1 MRIITITA
9 MIVAVGFLPFI
20 NQTVWAQADE
30 PPEPQAEHAAIGQ
43 TPPRLSFIEGAV
55 SFWRPGAED
64 WTQAQVNT
72 PIAPGDQLYTNTPG
86 KLELQIGARAFVRAS
101 QNTYLG
107 LENQEP
113 DFLQFKVT
121 SGIAAF
127 DLRTIDPGRTVQVDT
142 PHATFEIENEGYYR
156 VEVNGEATSFIT
168 RRSGEATARLA
179 GGDAVRIAP
188 GEKVVVEGAENP
200 RVTAFASPGLDEW
213 DKWNYARTDRVLEAV
228 SSRYVSQDVYGVSDL
243 DKAGRWRVVPTYG
256 AVWVPYGVPPGW
268 VPYSHGSWVRDSF
281 YGWTWVDAAPWGWAP
296 YHYGRWVYVSGHWA
310 WAPGPMMARPH
321 YAPALVAFLGVHG
334 GSVGIRVATGP
345 LMAWVAL
352 GWGEPVVPWWGPPHF
367 RLRPYWGGWHGPRIV
382 NQVVVHH
389 TTVVHVRDIHVYRNA
404 SVRHAVVAVHGKHF
418 GHGRITR
425 EKLARVNERNLRPA
439 HNLSRIGTRPEN
451 YVPQIRRGSRPPDK
465 LRQRSVVST
474 RSSRATTRES
484 AVRTERAVRPTGRSA
499 PETHKVSRHRN
510 RTPVSDRQN
519 VQGRKLERS
528 LSDRPGPP
536 VRPREGAIRNLP
548 SRNTTD
554 DIRRIRP
561 DRANRPNRP
570 SHPEIRQRRQVP
582 PPPDASGSL
591 RRQAPSIT
599 RQRQPEAAYKGDRS
613 VPHKPDSANR
623 SSRTMD
629 QLPAGSA
636 NRSRTDRR
644 VGSSFHQGKRE
655 ARSIS
660 AERKA
665 AVRRQAPSHPRQA
678 GTISVD
684 PRQRMDDFQRRGR

>member
-1 MRIITITA
+1 MRIITIA
-9 MIVAVGFLPFI
+9 AIILAGFLPFI
-20 NQTVWAQADE
+20 NQTVRAQADE
-30 PPEPQAEHAAIGQ
+30 LPDPAAEYAKIGQ
-43 TPPRLSFIEGAV
+43 TPPRLSLIEGAV

-72 PIAPGDQLYTNTPG
+72 PIAPGDQLYTSAPG
-86 KLELQIGARAFVRAS
+86 KLELQVGARAFVRAS

-113 DFLQFKVT
+113 DFLQFTVT
-121 SGIAAF
+121 SGVAAF
-127 DLRTIDPGRTVQVDT
+127 DLRTIEPGRSVQVDT
-142 PHATFEIENEGYYR
+142 PQATFVIENEGYYR
-156 VEVNGEATSFIT
+156 VEVNGESTSFIT

-179 GGDAVRIAP
+179 DGDAVRIEP

-200 RVTAFASPGLDEW
+200 RVTAFASPELDKW

-228 SSRYVSQDVYGVSDL
+228 SSRYVSQDIYGVADL

-256 AVWVPYGVPPGW
+256 AVWVPYGVPAGW
-268 VPYSHGSWVRDSF
+268 APYSTGAWVRDPF

-367 RLRPYWGGWHGPRIV
+367 RLRPYWSGWHGPRIV
-382 NQVVVHH
+382 NQVVVHR
-389 TTVVHVRDIHVYRNA
+389 TTVVHVHDIHVYRNT

-425 EKLARVNERNLRPA
+425 EQLAHVNARNLRPA
-439 HNLSRIGTRPEN
+439 HNLPRIDARPEN
-451 YVPQIRRGSRPPDK
+451 YAPQIRRGSRPSDK
-465 LRQRSVVST
+465 IRQRSVVSM
-474 RSSRATTRES
+474 RPSPAARES
-484 AVRTERAVRPTGRSA
+484 AIRTERPVRPTGRSA
-499 PETHKVSRHRN
+499 PEPDRVSRNRNQIPVREHRQ
-510 RTPVSDRQN
+510 D
-519 VQGRKLERS
+519 VQGRKLEGS
-528 LSDRPGPP
+528 LSDRPRPP
-536 VRPREGAIRNLP
+536 VRPQEGAIGNLP

-561 DRANRPNRP
+561 DHASRLNRPG
-570 SHPEIRQRRQVP
+570 HPETRQPRQVP
-582 PPPDASGSL
+582 PSPDASGAL
-591 RRQAPSIT
+591 RRQAPSIM
-599 RQRQPEAAYKGDRS
+599 RQRESEAAHRADRPAPRK
-613 VPHKPDSANR
+613 PHSANH

-629 QLPAGSA
+629 QLPGVSA
-636 NRSRTDRR
+636 NRSRTDRS
-644 VGSSFHQGKRE
+644 VGSSFHPGKRE
-655 ARSIS
+655 APGPSP
-660 AERKA
+660 EREA
-665 AVRRQAPSHPRQA
+665 AVQRQVRSSPRQA

-684 PRQRMDDFQRRGR
+684 SGQRMGGFQRRGR